1 MGHVWKV
8 QRLLGEVRGVRSGG
22 FLPKVEGLIKVQV
35 VQVVQ
40 VDYSGSF
47 FLSFSG
53 LFS

>member
-35 VQVVQ
+35 VQV
-40 VDYSGSF
+40 DYSGSF
-47 FLSFSG
+47 FSSFSG